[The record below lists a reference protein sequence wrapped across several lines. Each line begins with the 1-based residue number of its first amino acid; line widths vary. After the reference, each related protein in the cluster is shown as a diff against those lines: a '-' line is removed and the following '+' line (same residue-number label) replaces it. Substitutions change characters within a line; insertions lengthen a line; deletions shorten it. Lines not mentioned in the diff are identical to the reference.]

1 MNRKYVFNLNEIR
14 PTDLIGA
21 KAYNL
26 HRLLKQKYL
35 IPTSFVCIWSAYF
48 QFLENGPLTIK
59 ELSSELSQ
67 LINPNL
73 SYAVRSSANVEDAPE
88 FSYAGQFKTILNV
101 KGIDQVVEA
110 IVSVWE
116 NTISDSNIYYIN
128 QIKEDPKRLKMA
140 VLIQEMIDSNVAGVV
155 FSRNPITGM
164 DEIVVEAVRGS
175 GTLLVQDGVSPYR
188 WVRKWGKWLEQPSG
202 GDNMLDLITEVSRA
216 AKNISKTCKIDVD
229 LEWVFDGKD
238 LYWLQLREITAI
250 NEIKVYSN
258 KIAKEMLPGMI
269 KPLVWSVNVPMTNGV
284 WIDLIEEVTGNLN
297 IEPSSLAK
305 AFYYRTYFDMATFG
319 RIFESLGLPAES
331 LERMM
336 GIIPGS
342 TSQSSFKMSPH
353 LFLKLPKIL
362 KFLYDKWIFDK
373 KIEINLPELQT
384 QYQDL
389 YKIQTGQMDE
399 LKIISYIDALN
410 AIHRRMTYFNIVIP
424 LLMQAY
430 SAVLRSRLSTLDI
443 DFNQFDL
450 TLGMDELNRY
460 DPTFQLHELAY
471 QYKHLSAPDQK
482 AITSCSYEEFLK
494 LPGIEKFQSD
504 VEAFLKT
511 FGHISDSGTDFSY
524 VPWRENRETLIKV
537 IAGYNEGGRS
547 KDGYKKIDD
556 IQLKGLGGVLF
567 KIIYHR
573 ARKYRLYREIS
584 SSNYIF
590 GVGLYRTFYLAL
602 GNHFVSRGLIDQPED
617 IFYLNDNEIREHVT
631 RKCEEDQF
639 RFLINLRK
647 TEMEQFSEMVL
658 PDIIYGD
665 TPPPAVEET
674 EFKLVGTPTSRG
686 YYTGFTRIIKGITEF
701 NNLQQGEILVIPFSD
716 VGWTPLFS
724 KAGAVIAESGGIL
737 SHSSIIAREY
747 NIPAVVSVSGAMQL
761 KDSMLVTV
769 DGFTGQVS
777 IHHHENHISPSDYN
791 Q

>member
-1 MNRKYVFNLNEIR
+1 
-14 PTDLIGA
+14 
-21 KAYNL
+21 
-26 HRLLKQKYL
+26 
-35 IPTSFVCIWSAYF
+35 
-48 QFLENGPLTIK
+48 
-59 ELSSELSQ
+59 
-67 LINPNL
+67 
-73 SYAVRSSANVEDAPE
+73 
-88 FSYAGQFKTILNV
+88 
-101 KGIDQVVEA
+101 
-110 IVSVWE
+110 
-116 NTISDSNIYYIN
+116 
-128 QIKEDPKRLKMA
+128 
-140 VLIQEMIDSNVAGVV
+140 
-155 FSRNPITGM
+155 
-164 DEIVVEAVRGS
+164 
-175 GTLLVQDGVSPYR
+175 
-188 WVRKWGKWLEQPSG
+188 
-202 GDNMLDLITEVSRA
+202 
-216 AKNISKTCKIDVD
+216 
-229 LEWVFDGKD
+229 
-238 LYWLQLREITAI
+238 
-250 NEIKVYSN
+250 
-258 KIAKEMLPGMI
+258 
-269 KPLVWSVNVPMTNGV
+269 
-284 WIDLIEEVTGNLN
+284 
-297 IEPSSLAK
+297 
-305 AFYYRTYFDMATFG
+305 
-319 RIFESLGLPAES
+319 
-331 LERMM
+331 
-336 GIIPGS
+336 
-342 TSQSSFKMSPH
+342 MSPH
-353 LFLKLPKIL
+353 IFLKLPKIL

-373 KIEINLPELQT
+373 KIEINLPELQN
-384 QYQDL
+384 QYQEL

-410 AIHRRMTYFNIVIP
+410 TIHRRMTYFNIVIP

-430 SAVLRSRLSTLDI
+430 SAVLRSRLSTLEI

-450 TLGMDELNRY
+450 TLGMDELNNY
-460 DPTFQLHELAY
+460 DPTFQLHELAN
-471 QYKHLSAPDQK
+471 QYKHLSTPDQI

-504 VEAFLKT
+504 VKAFLKT

-524 VPWRENRETLIKV
+524 VPWRENQETLINV
-537 IAGYNEGGRS
+537 IAGYNDCSRS

-567 KIIYHR
+567 KIIYQR

-584 SSNYIF
+584 SSYYIF

-602 GNHFVSRGLIDQPED
+602 GNHFVSRELIDQPED
-617 IFYLNDNEIREHVT
+617 IFYLNDNEIREYVT

-647 TEMEQFSEMVL
+647 TEMEQFSDMVL

-686 YYTGFTRIIKGITEF
+686 YYTGYTRIIKGITEF

-761 KDSMLVTV
+761 KDAMLVTV

-777 IHHHENHISPSDYN
+777 IHHHENHIFPSGYN